1 MRILSVI
8 AAVLGGCL
16 LLTPDLSLAQL
27 GPKGPQPKA
36 PPPAA
41 AGGALSKVT
50 PEQVAGA
57 LTAAG
62 FRAQV
67 QVNTSNNTKFVT
79 TKMRNFNVSVG
90 FYACDAQ
97 GCGSM
102 QFISWFTDKVP
113 LEWVNAWNDRW
124 RYVKLAINKEGEL
137 VVSLDV
143 LASGGIT
150 IENIKENARVFDV
163 LLDELTKFDP

>member
-8 AAVLGGCL
+8 AVLGGCL
-16 LLTPDLSLAQL
+16 LLTPTPSLAQL
-27 GPKGPQPKA
+27 GPKGPQPTPKA

-50 PEQVAGA
+50 PEQVAAA

-67 QVNTSNNTKFVT
+67 NTKGNTKFVT
-79 TKMRNFNVSVG
+79 TKMRNFNVSVA

-97 GCGSM
+97 GCGSV

-113 LEWVNAWNDRW
+113 LEWVNAWNDR
-124 RYVKLAINKEGEL
+124 
-137 VVSLDV
+137 
-143 LASGGIT
+143 
-150 IENIKENARVFDV
+150 
-163 LLDELTKFDP
+163 